1 MAVPSASSRDD
12 RESVNAFGETFRYNL
27 DRNLESTDFQMGLDL
42 GRRGLLSPTT
52 SWCSGCSAA
61 SSTALSITT
70 ISRGPSTSRA
80 GRSAATPP
88 ILGWRAVRRHPC
100 QRASVR
106 RRHPL
111 DHGLPRLAQCCHGG
125 GEDRF
130 RLPLRLVQKR
140 TSTTMEPFVIGSLW
154 GNLSDDNELHPQ
166 GRPARRMGRG
176 LCRGELL
183 QPLGQHE
190 PVRQGRRHLRRGP
203 RRRRRQGR
211 NARRLVDRNP

>member
-1 MAVPSASSRDD
+1 MQDMWHQGSDTWFDRTADLRVLLNGGGGAPLAYGANAAPEGAPAGANVTPAVWVRASGNTLDRDD

-88 ILGWRAVRRHPC
+88 ILGAGCSSTPLPTCICSTSTPTRPW
-100 QRASVR
+100 AS
-106 RRHPL
+106 P
-111 DHGLPRLAQCCHGG
+111 LPRLGVRTDSG
-125 GEDRF
+125 YRF
-130 RLPLRLVQKR
+130 
-140 TSTTMEPFVIGSLW
+140 GSFKS
-154 GNLSDDNELHPQ
+154 G
-166 GRPARRMGRG
+166 PAPPWSRS
-176 LCRGELL
+176 
-183 QPLGQHE
+183 
-190 PVRQGRRHLRRGP
+190 
-203 RRRRRQGR
+203 
-211 NARRLVDRNP
+211 